1 MADESKLS
9 NYPSILYAL
18 GNFIEEQR
26 WRDICIL
33 EVEGGMIVQG
43 TNVVS
48 TREGYQ
54 YVMETR
60 LFNHDELA
68 KLVAQYK
75 KR

>member
-1 MADESKLS
+1 MADESKSS

-54 YVMETR
+54 YAMETR

-68 KLVAQYK
+68 KMVAQYK

>member
-9 NYPSILYAL
+9 HYPSILYAL

-68 KLVAQYK
+68 KMVAQYK